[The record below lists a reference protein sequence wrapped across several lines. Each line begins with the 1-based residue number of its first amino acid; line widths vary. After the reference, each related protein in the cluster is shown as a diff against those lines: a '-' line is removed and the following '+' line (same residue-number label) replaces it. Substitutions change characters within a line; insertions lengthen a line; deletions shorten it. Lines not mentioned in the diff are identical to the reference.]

1 MNDNV
6 KIYIQLLRKAKTS
19 TNDLIGTWSRAL
31 AVAPE
36 RDKREILNI
45 IETLSVHDNTAFD
58 KMNNLLGG
66 K

>member
-1 MNDNV
+1 MDDKV
-6 KIYIQLLRKAKTS
+6 KLYIQLLRKAKTS

-31 AVAPE
+31 TVAPD

-45 IETLSVHDNTAFD
+45 IETLSVHDNVTFD